1 MNNSKLSSINMLKI
15 LGCLIFDMALM
26 LAFFKTFG
34 LFFIIDPG
42 KSILI
47 LFFLL
52 MGLFIL
58 NVVVVFSDRLFI
70 SIGIPYSASTITLVV
85 LYVVVAN
92 ILSILL
98 IPESIVWY
106 VVWQLII
113 FAIFIIIF
121 SIIIAFSNQEANNI
135 VKVENEQVAK
145 AFLMSQLMEIEDA
158 FTAKEDQK
166 SILQCLN
173 LFKAL
178 KERIQFSTPF
188 GRISNN
194 DEVSKAEKQISDNL
208 VSMKVSIQGNLTDKN
223 LVQLQKMLED
233 TRKIVINR
241 EALNIK

>member
-1 MNNSKLSSINMLKI
+1 MNNSKLSSISMLKI
-15 LGCLIFDMALM
+15 LGCFAFDIALI

-34 LFFIIDPG
+34 LFLIIDPG

-47 LFFLL
+47 LFVLL
-52 MGLFIL
+52 MGLMIL
-58 NVVVVFSDRLFI
+58 NVLVVFTDMLFNN
-70 SIGIPYSASTITLVV
+70 IGIPYSAATITLVV
-85 LYVVVAN
+85 LYVIIAN
-92 ILSILL
+92 IFSVFL
-98 IPESIVWY
+98 IPESIIWY

-121 SIIIAFSNQEANNI
+121 SIIISFSNQEANNTI
-135 VKVENEQVAK
+135 EVENEKASK

-158 FTAKEDQK
+158 FTVKEDQK

-188 GRISNN
+188 GRIVNN
-194 DEVSKAEKQISDNL
+194 NEVIKVEKQINDNL
-208 VSMKVSIQGNLTDKN
+208 ASMKVSIEGNLTDKN
-223 LVQLQKMLED
+223 LLQLQKNLED
-233 TRKIVINR
+233 TKRLVINR